1 MKLAA
6 ITGSIGCG
14 KTTLSKIV
22 RRLGYVVYDID
33 GWVRRLY
40 YQKDFIK
47 VIAAHFP
54 EVMEG
59 EKVNKRKLRN
69 LVFGDNA
76 RLKVLE
82 SLIHPFLK
90 QTLMNVRRR
99 NARRADLFFMDVALL
114 FEMGWDKYC
123 DYIVVADVDYETQKM
138 RVMRRDNISA
148 ADFDKINRIQ
158 MDNAVREIVFDTET
172 TGFNVN
178 EGDRLVEIGAVE
190 LINHIPT
197 GVTYHQYINPER
209 EVPEDAFKVHGLSYD
224 FLKDY
229 PTFRQVADEW
239 LEFVGDA
246 VLVAHNAS
254 FDIGFLNG
262 QLKELDKPLFTW
274 DRVVD
279 TLEIARNLF
288 PGARVNLDALCRRY
302 GIDNSERTLHGALL
316 DADLLAKV
324 YLELLGGQEPSML
337 KEEKKVSRGTVF
349 ADSSAQ
355 KRVFREARSFPLS
368 EEEKQLHLDFLANNI
383 KEAIWTAS
391 AEPEKAES

>member
-59 EKVNKRKLRN
+59 GKVNKRKLRN

-138 RVMRRDNISA
+138 RVMRRDIISA

-158 MDNAVREIVFDTET
+158 MDNAAKKVLADVIIDTDKPI
-172 TGFNVN
+172 N
-178 EGDRLVEIGAVE
+178 LLKVE
-190 LINHIPT
+190 LLAMI
-197 GVTYHQYINPER
+197 E
-209 EVPEDAFKVHGLSYD
+209 
-224 FLKDY
+224 
-229 PTFRQVADEW
+229 
-239 LEFVGDA
+239 
-246 VLVAHNAS
+246 
-254 FDIGFLNG
+254 
-262 QLKELDKPLFTW
+262 
-274 DRVVD
+274 
-279 TLEIARNLF
+279 EIE
-288 PGARVNLDALCRRY
+288 GC
-302 GIDNSERTLHGALL
+302 
-316 DADLLAKV
+316 
-324 YLELLGGQEPSML
+324 
-337 KEEKKVSRGTVF
+337 
-349 ADSSAQ
+349 
-355 KRVFREARSFPLS
+355 
-368 EEEKQLHLDFLANNI
+368 
-383 KEAIWTAS
+383 
-391 AEPEKAES
+391 

>member
-99 NARRADLFFMDVALL
+99 NACRADLFFMDVALL

-158 MDNAVREIVFDTET
+158 MDNAAKKVLADVIINTDKPI
-172 TGFNVN
+172 N
-178 EGDRLVEIGAVE
+178 LLKVE
-190 LINHIPT
+190 LLAMI
-197 GVTYHQYINPER
+197 E
-209 EVPEDAFKVHGLSYD
+209 
-224 FLKDY
+224 
-229 PTFRQVADEW
+229 
-239 LEFVGDA
+239 
-246 VLVAHNAS
+246 
-254 FDIGFLNG
+254 
-262 QLKELDKPLFTW
+262 
-274 DRVVD
+274 
-279 TLEIARNLF
+279 EIE
-288 PGARVNLDALCRRY
+288 GC
-302 GIDNSERTLHGALL
+302 
-316 DADLLAKV
+316 
-324 YLELLGGQEPSML
+324 
-337 KEEKKVSRGTVF
+337 
-349 ADSSAQ
+349 
-355 KRVFREARSFPLS
+355 
-368 EEEKQLHLDFLANNI
+368 
-383 KEAIWTAS
+383 
-391 AEPEKAES
+391 

>member
-47 VIAAHFP
+47 VIAAYFP

-138 RVMRRDNISA
+138 RVVRRDNISA

-158 MDNAVREIVFDTET
+158 MDNAAKKVLADVIINTDKPI
-172 TGFNVN
+172 N
-178 EGDRLVEIGAVE
+178 LLKVE
-190 LINHIPT
+190 LLAMI
-197 GVTYHQYINPER
+197 E
-209 EVPEDAFKVHGLSYD
+209 
-224 FLKDY
+224 
-229 PTFRQVADEW
+229 
-239 LEFVGDA
+239 
-246 VLVAHNAS
+246 
-254 FDIGFLNG
+254 
-262 QLKELDKPLFTW
+262 
-274 DRVVD
+274 
-279 TLEIARNLF
+279 EI
-288 PGARVNLDALCRRY
+288 
-302 GIDNSERTLHGALL
+302 
-316 DADLLAKV
+316 
-324 YLELLGGQEPSML
+324 
-337 KEEKKVSRGTVF
+337 EEC
-349 ADSSAQ
+349 
-355 KRVFREARSFPLS
+355 
-368 EEEKQLHLDFLANNI
+368 
-383 KEAIWTAS
+383 
-391 AEPEKAES
+391 

>member
-114 FEMGWDKYC
+114 FEIGWDKYC

-158 MDNAVREIVFDTET
+158 MDNAAKKVLADVIINTDKPI
-172 TGFNVN
+172 N
-178 EGDRLVEIGAVE
+178 LLKVE
-190 LINHIPT
+190 LLAMI
-197 GVTYHQYINPER
+197 E
-209 EVPEDAFKVHGLSYD
+209 
-224 FLKDY
+224 
-229 PTFRQVADEW
+229 
-239 LEFVGDA
+239 
-246 VLVAHNAS
+246 
-254 FDIGFLNG
+254 
-262 QLKELDKPLFTW
+262 
-274 DRVVD
+274 
-279 TLEIARNLF
+279 EIE
-288 PGARVNLDALCRRY
+288 GC
-302 GIDNSERTLHGALL
+302 
-316 DADLLAKV
+316 
-324 YLELLGGQEPSML
+324 
-337 KEEKKVSRGTVF
+337 
-349 ADSSAQ
+349 
-355 KRVFREARSFPLS
+355 
-368 EEEKQLHLDFLANNI
+368 
-383 KEAIWTAS
+383 
-391 AEPEKAES
+391 

>member
-90 QTLMNVRRR
+90 QTLMNGRRR

-158 MDNAVREIVFDTET
+158 MDNAAKKVLADVIINTDKPI
-172 TGFNVN
+172 N
-178 EGDRLVEIGAVE
+178 LLKVE
-190 LINHIPT
+190 LLAMI
-197 GVTYHQYINPER
+197 E
-209 EVPEDAFKVHGLSYD
+209 
-224 FLKDY
+224 
-229 PTFRQVADEW
+229 
-239 LEFVGDA
+239 
-246 VLVAHNAS
+246 
-254 FDIGFLNG
+254 
-262 QLKELDKPLFTW
+262 
-274 DRVVD
+274 
-279 TLEIARNLF
+279 EI
-288 PGARVNLDALCRRY
+288 
-302 GIDNSERTLHGALL
+302 
-316 DADLLAKV
+316 
-324 YLELLGGQEPSML
+324 
-337 KEEKKVSRGTVF
+337 EEC
-349 ADSSAQ
+349 
-355 KRVFREARSFPLS
+355 
-368 EEEKQLHLDFLANNI
+368 
-383 KEAIWTAS
+383 
-391 AEPEKAES
+391 

>member
-158 MDNAVREIVFDTET
+158 MDNAAKKVLADVIINTDKPI
-172 TGFNVN
+172 N
-178 EGDRLVEIGAVE
+178 LLKVE
-190 LINHIPT
+190 LLAMI
-197 GVTYHQYINPER
+197 E
-209 EVPEDAFKVHGLSYD
+209 
-224 FLKDY
+224 
-229 PTFRQVADEW
+229 
-239 LEFVGDA
+239 
-246 VLVAHNAS
+246 
-254 FDIGFLNG
+254 
-262 QLKELDKPLFTW
+262 
-274 DRVVD
+274 
-279 TLEIARNLF
+279 EIE
-288 PGARVNLDALCRRY
+288 G
-302 GIDNSERTLHGALL
+302 
-316 DADLLAKV
+316 
-324 YLELLGGQEPSML
+324 
-337 KEEKKVSRGTVF
+337 
-349 ADSSAQ
+349 
-355 KRVFREARSFPLS
+355 
-368 EEEKQLHLDFLANNI
+368 
-383 KEAIWTAS
+383 
-391 AEPEKAES
+391 

>member
-158 MDNAVREIVFDTET
+158 MDNAAKKVLADVIINTDKPI
-172 TGFNVN
+172 N
-178 EGDRLVEIGAVE
+178 LLKVE
-190 LINHIPT
+190 L
-197 GVTYHQYINPER
+197 
-209 EVPEDAFKVHGLSYD
+209 
-224 FLKDY
+224 
-229 PTFRQVADEW
+229 
-239 LEFVGDA
+239 
-246 VLVAHNAS
+246 
-254 FDIGFLNG
+254 
-262 QLKELDKPLFTW
+262 
-274 DRVVD
+274 
-279 TLEIARNLF
+279 
-288 PGARVNLDALCRRY
+288 
-302 GIDNSERTLHGALL
+302 
-316 DADLLAKV
+316 LA
-324 YLELLGGQEPSML
+324 MI
-337 KEEKKVSRGTVF
+337 EKIEGC
-349 ADSSAQ
+349 
-355 KRVFREARSFPLS
+355 
-368 EEEKQLHLDFLANNI
+368 
-383 KEAIWTAS
+383 
-391 AEPEKAES
+391 

>member
-123 DYIVVADVDYETQKM
+123 DYIVVADDDYETQKM

-158 MDNAVREIVFDTET
+158 MDNAAKKVLADVIINTDKPI
-172 TGFNVN
+172 N
-178 EGDRLVEIGAVE
+178 LLKVE
-190 LINHIPT
+190 LLAMI
-197 GVTYHQYINPER
+197 E
-209 EVPEDAFKVHGLSYD
+209 
-224 FLKDY
+224 
-229 PTFRQVADEW
+229 
-239 LEFVGDA
+239 
-246 VLVAHNAS
+246 
-254 FDIGFLNG
+254 
-262 QLKELDKPLFTW
+262 
-274 DRVVD
+274 
-279 TLEIARNLF
+279 EIE
-288 PGARVNLDALCRRY
+288 GC
-302 GIDNSERTLHGALL
+302 
-316 DADLLAKV
+316 
-324 YLELLGGQEPSML
+324 
-337 KEEKKVSRGTVF
+337 
-349 ADSSAQ
+349 
-355 KRVFREARSFPLS
+355 
-368 EEEKQLHLDFLANNI
+368 
-383 KEAIWTAS
+383 
-391 AEPEKAES
+391 

>member
-47 VIAAHFP
+47 VIAAYFP

-158 MDNAVREIVFDTET
+158 MDNAAKKVLADVIINTDKPI
-172 TGFNVN
+172 N
-178 EGDRLVEIGAVE
+178 LLKVE
-190 LINHIPT
+190 L
-197 GVTYHQYINPER
+197 
-209 EVPEDAFKVHGLSYD
+209 
-224 FLKDY
+224 
-229 PTFRQVADEW
+229 
-239 LEFVGDA
+239 
-246 VLVAHNAS
+246 
-254 FDIGFLNG
+254 
-262 QLKELDKPLFTW
+262 
-274 DRVVD
+274 
-279 TLEIARNLF
+279 
-288 PGARVNLDALCRRY
+288 
-302 GIDNSERTLHGALL
+302 
-316 DADLLAKV
+316 LA
-324 YLELLGGQEPSML
+324 M
-337 KEEKKVSRGTVF
+337 
-349 ADSSAQ
+349 
-355 KRVFREARSFPLS
+355 
-368 EEEKQLHLDFLANNI
+368 I
-383 KEAIWTAS
+383 KEI
-391 AEPEKAES
+391 EGC

>member
-59 EKVNKRKLRN
+59 ERVNKRKLRN

-158 MDNAVREIVFDTET
+158 MDNAAKKVLADVIIDTDKPI
-172 TGFNVN
+172 N
-178 EGDRLVEIGAVE
+178 LLKVE
-190 LINHIPT
+190 LLAMI
-197 GVTYHQYINPER
+197 E
-209 EVPEDAFKVHGLSYD
+209 
-224 FLKDY
+224 
-229 PTFRQVADEW
+229 
-239 LEFVGDA
+239 
-246 VLVAHNAS
+246 
-254 FDIGFLNG
+254 
-262 QLKELDKPLFTW
+262 
-274 DRVVD
+274 
-279 TLEIARNLF
+279 EIE
-288 PGARVNLDALCRRY
+288 GC
-302 GIDNSERTLHGALL
+302 
-316 DADLLAKV
+316 
-324 YLELLGGQEPSML
+324 
-337 KEEKKVSRGTVF
+337 
-349 ADSSAQ
+349 
-355 KRVFREARSFPLS
+355 
-368 EEEKQLHLDFLANNI
+368 
-383 KEAIWTAS
+383 
-391 AEPEKAES
+391 

>member
-47 VIAAHFP
+47 VIAAYFP

-90 QTLMNVRRR
+90 LTLMNVRRR

-158 MDNAVREIVFDTET
+158 MDNAAKKVLADVIINTDKPI
-172 TGFNVN
+172 N
-178 EGDRLVEIGAVE
+178 LLKVE
-190 LINHIPT
+190 LLAMI
-197 GVTYHQYINPER
+197 E
-209 EVPEDAFKVHGLSYD
+209 
-224 FLKDY
+224 
-229 PTFRQVADEW
+229 
-239 LEFVGDA
+239 
-246 VLVAHNAS
+246 
-254 FDIGFLNG
+254 
-262 QLKELDKPLFTW
+262 
-274 DRVVD
+274 
-279 TLEIARNLF
+279 EI
-288 PGARVNLDALCRRY
+288 
-302 GIDNSERTLHGALL
+302 
-316 DADLLAKV
+316 
-324 YLELLGGQEPSML
+324 
-337 KEEKKVSRGTVF
+337 EEC
-349 ADSSAQ
+349 
-355 KRVFREARSFPLS
+355 
-368 EEEKQLHLDFLANNI
+368 
-383 KEAIWTAS
+383 
-391 AEPEKAES
+391 

>member
-47 VIAAHFP
+47 VIAAYFP

-69 LVFGDNA
+69 LVFGDNS

-158 MDNAVREIVFDTET
+158 MDNAAKKVLADVIINTDKPI
-172 TGFNVN
+172 N
-178 EGDRLVEIGAVE
+178 LLKVE
-190 LINHIPT
+190 LLAMI
-197 GVTYHQYINPER
+197 E
-209 EVPEDAFKVHGLSYD
+209 
-224 FLKDY
+224 
-229 PTFRQVADEW
+229 
-239 LEFVGDA
+239 
-246 VLVAHNAS
+246 
-254 FDIGFLNG
+254 
-262 QLKELDKPLFTW
+262 
-274 DRVVD
+274 
-279 TLEIARNLF
+279 EI
-288 PGARVNLDALCRRY
+288 
-302 GIDNSERTLHGALL
+302 
-316 DADLLAKV
+316 
-324 YLELLGGQEPSML
+324 
-337 KEEKKVSRGTVF
+337 EEC
-349 ADSSAQ
+349 
-355 KRVFREARSFPLS
+355 
-368 EEEKQLHLDFLANNI
+368 
-383 KEAIWTAS
+383 
-391 AEPEKAES
+391 

>member
-82 SLIHPFLK
+82 SLIHPFFK

-158 MDNAVREIVFDTET
+158 MDNAAKKVLADVIINTDKPI
-172 TGFNVN
+172 N
-178 EGDRLVEIGAVE
+178 LLKVE
-190 LINHIPT
+190 LLAMI
-197 GVTYHQYINPER
+197 E
-209 EVPEDAFKVHGLSYD
+209 
-224 FLKDY
+224 
-229 PTFRQVADEW
+229 
-239 LEFVGDA
+239 
-246 VLVAHNAS
+246 
-254 FDIGFLNG
+254 
-262 QLKELDKPLFTW
+262 
-274 DRVVD
+274 
-279 TLEIARNLF
+279 EIE
-288 PGARVNLDALCRRY
+288 GC
-302 GIDNSERTLHGALL
+302 
-316 DADLLAKV
+316 
-324 YLELLGGQEPSML
+324 
-337 KEEKKVSRGTVF
+337 
-349 ADSSAQ
+349 
-355 KRVFREARSFPLS
+355 
-368 EEEKQLHLDFLANNI
+368 
-383 KEAIWTAS
+383 
-391 AEPEKAES
+391 

>member
-99 NARRADLFFMDVALL
+99 NARRANLFFMDVALL

-158 MDNAVREIVFDTET
+158 MDNAAKKVLADVIINTDKPI
-172 TGFNVN
+172 N
-178 EGDRLVEIGAVE
+178 LLKVE
-190 LINHIPT
+190 LLAMI
-197 GVTYHQYINPER
+197 E
-209 EVPEDAFKVHGLSYD
+209 
-224 FLKDY
+224 
-229 PTFRQVADEW
+229 
-239 LEFVGDA
+239 
-246 VLVAHNAS
+246 
-254 FDIGFLNG
+254 
-262 QLKELDKPLFTW
+262 
-274 DRVVD
+274 
-279 TLEIARNLF
+279 EIE
-288 PGARVNLDALCRRY
+288 GC
-302 GIDNSERTLHGALL
+302 
-316 DADLLAKV
+316 
-324 YLELLGGQEPSML
+324 
-337 KEEKKVSRGTVF
+337 
-349 ADSSAQ
+349 
-355 KRVFREARSFPLS
+355 
-368 EEEKQLHLDFLANNI
+368 
-383 KEAIWTAS
+383 
-391 AEPEKAES
+391 

>member
-6 ITGSIGCG
+6 ITGSIGSG

-158 MDNAVREIVFDTET
+158 MDNAAKKVLADVIINTDKPI
-172 TGFNVN
+172 N
-178 EGDRLVEIGAVE
+178 LLKVE
-190 LINHIPT
+190 LLAMI
-197 GVTYHQYINPER
+197 E
-209 EVPEDAFKVHGLSYD
+209 
-224 FLKDY
+224 
-229 PTFRQVADEW
+229 
-239 LEFVGDA
+239 
-246 VLVAHNAS
+246 
-254 FDIGFLNG
+254 
-262 QLKELDKPLFTW
+262 
-274 DRVVD
+274 
-279 TLEIARNLF
+279 EI
-288 PGARVNLDALCRRY
+288 
-302 GIDNSERTLHGALL
+302 
-316 DADLLAKV
+316 
-324 YLELLGGQEPSML
+324 
-337 KEEKKVSRGTVF
+337 EEC
-349 ADSSAQ
+349 
-355 KRVFREARSFPLS
+355 
-368 EEEKQLHLDFLANNI
+368 
-383 KEAIWTAS
+383 
-391 AEPEKAES
+391 

>member
-54 EVMEG
+54 EVIEG

-76 RLKVLE
+76 RLKILE

-158 MDNAVREIVFDTET
+158 MDNAAKKVLADVIINTDKPI
-172 TGFNVN
+172 N
-178 EGDRLVEIGAVE
+178 LLKVE
-190 LINHIPT
+190 LLAMI
-197 GVTYHQYINPER
+197 E
-209 EVPEDAFKVHGLSYD
+209 
-224 FLKDY
+224 
-229 PTFRQVADEW
+229 
-239 LEFVGDA
+239 
-246 VLVAHNAS
+246 
-254 FDIGFLNG
+254 
-262 QLKELDKPLFTW
+262 
-274 DRVVD
+274 
-279 TLEIARNLF
+279 EI
-288 PGARVNLDALCRRY
+288 
-302 GIDNSERTLHGALL
+302 
-316 DADLLAKV
+316 
-324 YLELLGGQEPSML
+324 
-337 KEEKKVSRGTVF
+337 EEC
-349 ADSSAQ
+349 
-355 KRVFREARSFPLS
+355 
-368 EEEKQLHLDFLANNI
+368 
-383 KEAIWTAS
+383 
-391 AEPEKAES
+391 

>member
-33 GWVRRLY
+33 GWVRRLD

-158 MDNAVREIVFDTET
+158 MDNAAKKVLADVIIDTDKPI
-172 TGFNVN
+172 N
-178 EGDRLVEIGAVE
+178 LLKVE
-190 LINHIPT
+190 LLAMI
-197 GVTYHQYINPER
+197 E
-209 EVPEDAFKVHGLSYD
+209 
-224 FLKDY
+224 
-229 PTFRQVADEW
+229 
-239 LEFVGDA
+239 
-246 VLVAHNAS
+246 
-254 FDIGFLNG
+254 
-262 QLKELDKPLFTW
+262 
-274 DRVVD
+274 
-279 TLEIARNLF
+279 EIE
-288 PGARVNLDALCRRY
+288 GC
-302 GIDNSERTLHGALL
+302 
-316 DADLLAKV
+316 
-324 YLELLGGQEPSML
+324 
-337 KEEKKVSRGTVF
+337 
-349 ADSSAQ
+349 
-355 KRVFREARSFPLS
+355 
-368 EEEKQLHLDFLANNI
+368 
-383 KEAIWTAS
+383 
-391 AEPEKAES
+391 

>member
-158 MDNAVREIVFDTET
+158 MDNAAKKVLADVIINTDKPI
-172 TGFNVN
+172 N
-178 EGDRLVEIGAVE
+178 LLKVE
-190 LINHIPT
+190 LLAMI
-197 GVTYHQYINPER
+197 E
-209 EVPEDAFKVHGLSYD
+209 
-224 FLKDY
+224 
-229 PTFRQVADEW
+229 
-239 LEFVGDA
+239 
-246 VLVAHNAS
+246 
-254 FDIGFLNG
+254 
-262 QLKELDKPLFTW
+262 
-274 DRVVD
+274 
-279 TLEIARNLF
+279 EIE
-288 PGARVNLDALCRRY
+288 GC
-302 GIDNSERTLHGALL
+302 
-316 DADLLAKV
+316 
-324 YLELLGGQEPSML
+324 
-337 KEEKKVSRGTVF
+337 
-349 ADSSAQ
+349 
-355 KRVFREARSFPLS
+355 
-368 EEEKQLHLDFLANNI
+368 
-383 KEAIWTAS
+383 
-391 AEPEKAES
+391 

>member
-1 MKLAA
+1 MKLAD

-158 MDNAVREIVFDTET
+158 MDNAAKKVLADVIINTDKPI
-172 TGFNVN
+172 N
-178 EGDRLVEIGAVE
+178 LLKVE
-190 LINHIPT
+190 LLAMI
-197 GVTYHQYINPER
+197 E
-209 EVPEDAFKVHGLSYD
+209 
-224 FLKDY
+224 
-229 PTFRQVADEW
+229 
-239 LEFVGDA
+239 
-246 VLVAHNAS
+246 
-254 FDIGFLNG
+254 
-262 QLKELDKPLFTW
+262 
-274 DRVVD
+274 
-279 TLEIARNLF
+279 EIE
-288 PGARVNLDALCRRY
+288 GC
-302 GIDNSERTLHGALL
+302 
-316 DADLLAKV
+316 
-324 YLELLGGQEPSML
+324 
-337 KEEKKVSRGTVF
+337 
-349 ADSSAQ
+349 
-355 KRVFREARSFPLS
+355 
-368 EEEKQLHLDFLANNI
+368 
-383 KEAIWTAS
+383 
-391 AEPEKAES
+391 

>member
-90 QTLMNVRRR
+90 QTLMSVRRR

-114 FEMGWDKYC
+114 FEMSWDKYC

-158 MDNAVREIVFDTET
+158 MDNAAKKVLADVIINTDKPI
-172 TGFNVN
+172 N
-178 EGDRLVEIGAVE
+178 LLKVE
-190 LINHIPT
+190 LLAMI
-197 GVTYHQYINPER
+197 E
-209 EVPEDAFKVHGLSYD
+209 
-224 FLKDY
+224 
-229 PTFRQVADEW
+229 
-239 LEFVGDA
+239 
-246 VLVAHNAS
+246 
-254 FDIGFLNG
+254 
-262 QLKELDKPLFTW
+262 
-274 DRVVD
+274 
-279 TLEIARNLF
+279 EIE
-288 PGARVNLDALCRRY
+288 GC
-302 GIDNSERTLHGALL
+302 
-316 DADLLAKV
+316 
-324 YLELLGGQEPSML
+324 
-337 KEEKKVSRGTVF
+337 
-349 ADSSAQ
+349 
-355 KRVFREARSFPLS
+355 
-368 EEEKQLHLDFLANNI
+368 
-383 KEAIWTAS
+383 
-391 AEPEKAES
+391 

>member
-99 NARRADLFFMDVALL
+99 NVRRADLFFMDGALF

-158 MDNAVREIVFDTET
+158 MDNAAKKVLADVIINTDKPI
-172 TGFNVN
+172 N
-178 EGDRLVEIGAVE
+178 LLKVE
-190 LINHIPT
+190 LLAMI
-197 GVTYHQYINPER
+197 E
-209 EVPEDAFKVHGLSYD
+209 
-224 FLKDY
+224 
-229 PTFRQVADEW
+229 
-239 LEFVGDA
+239 
-246 VLVAHNAS
+246 
-254 FDIGFLNG
+254 
-262 QLKELDKPLFTW
+262 
-274 DRVVD
+274 
-279 TLEIARNLF
+279 EIE
-288 PGARVNLDALCRRY
+288 GC
-302 GIDNSERTLHGALL
+302 
-316 DADLLAKV
+316 
-324 YLELLGGQEPSML
+324 
-337 KEEKKVSRGTVF
+337 
-349 ADSSAQ
+349 
-355 KRVFREARSFPLS
+355 
-368 EEEKQLHLDFLANNI
+368 
-383 KEAIWTAS
+383 
-391 AEPEKAES
+391 

>member
-47 VIAAHFP
+47 VIAAYFP

-69 LVFGDNA
+69 L
-76 RLKVLE
+76 VLE

-158 MDNAVREIVFDTET
+158 MDNAAKKVLADVIINTDKPI
-172 TGFNVN
+172 N
-178 EGDRLVEIGAVE
+178 LLKVE
-190 LINHIPT
+190 LLAMI
-197 GVTYHQYINPER
+197 E
-209 EVPEDAFKVHGLSYD
+209 
-224 FLKDY
+224 
-229 PTFRQVADEW
+229 
-239 LEFVGDA
+239 
-246 VLVAHNAS
+246 
-254 FDIGFLNG
+254 
-262 QLKELDKPLFTW
+262 
-274 DRVVD
+274 
-279 TLEIARNLF
+279 EI
-288 PGARVNLDALCRRY
+288 
-302 GIDNSERTLHGALL
+302 
-316 DADLLAKV
+316 
-324 YLELLGGQEPSML
+324 
-337 KEEKKVSRGTVF
+337 EEC
-349 ADSSAQ
+349 
-355 KRVFREARSFPLS
+355 
-368 EEEKQLHLDFLANNI
+368 
-383 KEAIWTAS
+383 
-391 AEPEKAES
+391 

>member
-114 FEMGWDKYC
+114 FEMDWDKYC

-158 MDNAVREIVFDTET
+158 MDNAAKKVLADVIINTDKPI
-172 TGFNVN
+172 N
-178 EGDRLVEIGAVE
+178 LLKVE
-190 LINHIPT
+190 LLAMI
-197 GVTYHQYINPER
+197 E
-209 EVPEDAFKVHGLSYD
+209 
-224 FLKDY
+224 
-229 PTFRQVADEW
+229 
-239 LEFVGDA
+239 
-246 VLVAHNAS
+246 
-254 FDIGFLNG
+254 
-262 QLKELDKPLFTW
+262 
-274 DRVVD
+274 
-279 TLEIARNLF
+279 EIE
-288 PGARVNLDALCRRY
+288 GC
-302 GIDNSERTLHGALL
+302 
-316 DADLLAKV
+316 
-324 YLELLGGQEPSML
+324 
-337 KEEKKVSRGTVF
+337 
-349 ADSSAQ
+349 
-355 KRVFREARSFPLS
+355 
-368 EEEKQLHLDFLANNI
+368 
-383 KEAIWTAS
+383 
-391 AEPEKAES
+391 

>member
-33 GWVRRLY
+33 GLVRRLY

-158 MDNAVREIVFDTET
+158 MDNAAKKVLADVIINTDKPI
-172 TGFNVN
+172 N
-178 EGDRLVEIGAVE
+178 LLKVE
-190 LINHIPT
+190 LLAMI
-197 GVTYHQYINPER
+197 E
-209 EVPEDAFKVHGLSYD
+209 
-224 FLKDY
+224 
-229 PTFRQVADEW
+229 
-239 LEFVGDA
+239 
-246 VLVAHNAS
+246 
-254 FDIGFLNG
+254 
-262 QLKELDKPLFTW
+262 
-274 DRVVD
+274 
-279 TLEIARNLF
+279 EIE
-288 PGARVNLDALCRRY
+288 GC
-302 GIDNSERTLHGALL
+302 
-316 DADLLAKV
+316 
-324 YLELLGGQEPSML
+324 
-337 KEEKKVSRGTVF
+337 
-349 ADSSAQ
+349 
-355 KRVFREARSFPLS
+355 
-368 EEEKQLHLDFLANNI
+368 
-383 KEAIWTAS
+383 
-391 AEPEKAES
+391 

>member
-47 VIAAHFP
+47 VIAAYFP

-90 QTLMNVRRR
+90 QTLMNVCRR

-158 MDNAVREIVFDTET
+158 MDNAAKKVLADVIINTDKPI
-172 TGFNVN
+172 N
-178 EGDRLVEIGAVE
+178 LLKVE
-190 LINHIPT
+190 LLAMI
-197 GVTYHQYINPER
+197 E
-209 EVPEDAFKVHGLSYD
+209 
-224 FLKDY
+224 
-229 PTFRQVADEW
+229 
-239 LEFVGDA
+239 
-246 VLVAHNAS
+246 
-254 FDIGFLNG
+254 
-262 QLKELDKPLFTW
+262 
-274 DRVVD
+274 
-279 TLEIARNLF
+279 EI
-288 PGARVNLDALCRRY
+288 
-302 GIDNSERTLHGALL
+302 
-316 DADLLAKV
+316 
-324 YLELLGGQEPSML
+324 
-337 KEEKKVSRGTVF
+337 EEC
-349 ADSSAQ
+349 
-355 KRVFREARSFPLS
+355 
-368 EEEKQLHLDFLANNI
+368 
-383 KEAIWTAS
+383 
-391 AEPEKAES
+391 

>member
-76 RLKVLE
+76 RLKVVE

-158 MDNAVREIVFDTET
+158 MDNAAKKVLADVIINTDKPI
-172 TGFNVN
+172 N
-178 EGDRLVEIGAVE
+178 LLKVE
-190 LINHIPT
+190 LLAMI
-197 GVTYHQYINPER
+197 E
-209 EVPEDAFKVHGLSYD
+209 
-224 FLKDY
+224 
-229 PTFRQVADEW
+229 
-239 LEFVGDA
+239 
-246 VLVAHNAS
+246 
-254 FDIGFLNG
+254 
-262 QLKELDKPLFTW
+262 
-274 DRVVD
+274 
-279 TLEIARNLF
+279 EI
-288 PGARVNLDALCRRY
+288 
-302 GIDNSERTLHGALL
+302 
-316 DADLLAKV
+316 
-324 YLELLGGQEPSML
+324 
-337 KEEKKVSRGTVF
+337 EEC
-349 ADSSAQ
+349 
-355 KRVFREARSFPLS
+355 
-368 EEEKQLHLDFLANNI
+368 
-383 KEAIWTAS
+383 
-391 AEPEKAES
+391 